1 MPRSL
6 RFEYAGAV
14 YHVINRGNYRN
25 WIFEVDGS
33 KDSFQ
38 KCLFEACE
46 SAGWILHAYG
56 ILGNH
61 YHLALETPEPNLSVG
76 MKWLQGVFATRYNR
90 FRKERGA
97 LFQGRFTSILLEGDR
112 LGALCSYIHLNPVR
126 ARICS
131 VRGLRNYR
139 FSSYWNLR
147 RPRSRPPFM
156 DLSTALEG
164 AGGLSDTAYGRRKYE
179 EYLEWLNRDEG
190 ARNKLKFDRMSRG
203 WALGTKAFKRTV
215 VEAEKRRKAD
225 LFTGE
230 KDHAEVREMLW
241 EMELKKCLRLL
252 GKGERE
258 AQTDLKSVDWKVAIA
273 GILKKRNLSANG
285 WISER
290 LNMGATSAVSRNVA
304 SMFAGERRSALRCYE
319 KLISKINS

>member
-1 MPRSL
+1 M
-6 RFEYAGAV
+6 
-14 YHVINRGNYRN
+14 
-25 WIFEVDGS
+25 
-33 KDSFQ
+33 
-38 KCLFEACE
+38 
-46 SAGWILHAYG
+46 
-56 ILGNH
+56 
-61 YHLALETPEPNLSVG
+61 
-76 MKWLQGVFATRYNR
+76 
-90 FRKERGA
+90 
-97 LFQGRFTSILLEGDR
+97 
-112 LGALCSYIHLNPVR
+112 
-126 ARICS
+126 
-131 VRGLRNYR
+131 
-139 FSSYWNLR
+139 
-147 RPRSRPPFM
+147 
-156 DLSTALEG
+156 ALEG

-190 ARNKLKFDRMSRG
+190 ARKDLKFDRMSRG
-203 WALGTKAFKRTV
+203 WALGTKAFKGEV
-215 VEAEKRRKAD
+215 VEVEKRRKAD

-273 GILKKRNLSANG
+273 GVLKKRNLSANG